1 MSEMN
6 PVTASTRVAI
16 EFLTV
21 WLEGDKKFAIEH
33 IYRVLKDPD
42 GPGADRAIVGLLSL
56 SMLLAFELA
65 EEQGA
70 EDLHEWARKY
80 LSNLSTQLLE

>member
-21 WLEGDKKFAIEH
+21 WLEGDKQFATEH
-33 IYRVLKDPD
+33 INRVLKDPD
-42 GPGADRAIVGLLSL
+42 EPGADKVIVGLLNV
-56 SMLLAFELA
+56 SMRLAVELA
-65 EEQGA
+65 EAQGA
-70 EDLHEWARKY
+70 ETLEEWVRKY
-80 LSNLSTQLLE
+80 LSNLSAKLPE

>member
-21 WLEGDKKFAIEH
+21 WLEGDKQFATEH
-33 IYRVLKDPD
+33 INRVLKDPD
-42 GPGADRAIVGLLSL
+42 EPGADKVIVGLLNV
-56 SMLLAFELA
+56 SMLLAVQLA
-65 EEQGA
+65 EAQGA
-70 EDLHEWARKY
+70 EILEEWVRKY
-80 LSNLSTQLLE
+80 LSNLSAKLPE

>member
-6 PVTASTRVAI
+6 PVTASTRVGI

-21 WLEGDKKFAIEH
+21 WLEGDKQFATEH

-42 GPGADRAIVGLLSL
+42 GPGGNKAIVGLLNL

-65 EEQGA
+65 KERGA
-70 EDLHEWARKY
+70 EDLEEWVRKY
-80 LSNLSTQLLE
+80 LSNLSAKLPE